1 MQNTEK
7 IEQLIKEKNSKIK
20 NRINYKL
27 AEQNLIDW
35 IIKSKLKFARWKF
48 GIAEIE
54 KYFVDLNAFGK
65 QEEQELIK
73 RKTFY
78 DEVKE
83 IMDGLKLSEE
93 EKDRKKIQDKHNK
106 EEKKILMNLIKKKI
120 MKTIMI

>member
-1 MQNTEK
+1 M
-7 IEQLIKEKNSKIK
+7 
-20 NRINYKL
+20 
-27 AEQNLIDW
+27 
-35 IIKSKLKFARWKF
+35 
-48 GIAEIE
+48 
-54 KYFVDLNAFGK
+54 DLNLFGK

-83 IMDGLKLSEE
+83 IIDGLKLSEE

>member
-1 MQNTEK
+1 M
-7 IEQLIKEKNSKIK
+7 
-20 NRINYKL
+20 
-27 AEQNLIDW
+27 
-35 IIKSKLKFARWKF
+35 
-48 GIAEIE
+48 
-54 KYFVDLNAFGK
+54 DLNLFGK

-73 RKTFY
+73 RNTFY

-83 IMDGLKLSEE
+83 IIDGLKLSEE

>member
-1 MQNTEK
+1 M
-7 IEQLIKEKNSKIK
+7 
-20 NRINYKL
+20 
-27 AEQNLIDW
+27 
-35 IIKSKLKFARWKF
+35 
-48 GIAEIE
+48 
-54 KYFVDLNAFGK
+54 DLNLFGK

>member
-1 MQNTEK
+1 M
-7 IEQLIKEKNSKIK
+7 
-20 NRINYKL
+20 
-27 AEQNLIDW
+27 
-35 IIKSKLKFARWKF
+35 
-48 GIAEIE
+48 
-54 KYFVDLNAFGK
+54 DLNLFGK
-65 QEEQELIK
+65 QKEQELIK

>member
-1 MQNTEK
+1 M
-7 IEQLIKEKNSKIK
+7 
-20 NRINYKL
+20 
-27 AEQNLIDW
+27 
-35 IIKSKLKFARWKF
+35 
-48 GIAEIE
+48 
-54 KYFVDLNAFGK
+54 DLNLFGK

-106 EEKKILMNLIKKKI
+106 EEKNILINLIKKKI